1 MKKKP
6 FFYPFIRVCCIT
18 FLKLFYPYEV
28 ENGNSLPEDKK
39 MVICS
44 NHQHN
49 IDPVLI
55 DATQNR
61 LLYYM
66 AKSELFKFK
75 PFGHLISKYGAFPV
89 YRGKDGGRA
98 IQKGEELLLDN
109 NCVGIFIEGTR
120 SRTGKLLRPHTGAI
134 VLAHE
139 TNTPILPC
147 CITGKKG
154 LIRAFN
160 KVKITYGKPVTCEEL
175 GIKNGTMPEYRAAA
189 VKVMDLIA
197 DMREE
202 HKKQF
207 GLKDE

>member
-1 MKKKP
+1 MRKKP
-6 FFYPFIRVCCIT
+6 LCYPIVRVLCT
-18 FLKLFYPYEV
+18 GFLKVFYPYEV
-28 ENGNSLPEDKK
+28 ENGNSLPEDGK

-66 AKSELFKFK
+66 AKGELFKFK
-75 PFGHLISKYGAFPV
+75 PFAQFISRYGAFPV
-89 YRGKDGGRA
+89 RRGKDGGKA
-98 IQKGEELLLDN
+98 IKTGEELLDDN
-109 NCVGIFIEGTR
+109 NCVGVFIEGTR
-120 SRTGKLLRPHTGAI
+120 SRTGELLRPHTGAI

-139 TNTPILPC
+139 TDTPILPC

-160 KVKITYGKPVTCEEL
+160 KTKITYGKPITTKEL
-175 GIKNGTMPEYRAAA
+175 GVTEGTMSEYRAAA
-189 VKVMDLIA
+189 VKVMDIIKE
-197 DMREE
+197 MRAK
-202 HKKQF
+202 HKQEF
-207 GLKDE
+207 GSKE